1 MRNGQAHQ
9 RDAFD
14 RVQLRVRA
22 QHLEHARNDV
32 DLNVAVL
39 HRANHRERLLVRVR
53 RERDC
58 DAVHRVRLD
67 ERGQVAGRSEEVER
81 LISVRRSAAIAVDEA
96 DDLQSVLGMV
106 ADLVGQQARDL
117 TRPDDDD
124 VLDVRGVPPSHDSRD
139 RPEQR
144 NEQDRDRPEDDE
156 AREVRMRQAD
166 DLRDRHE
173 PPRADGDHLQNAED
187 VVDGRVVGSLLV
199 SIVEAVHACDEH
211 PEGEARDEEC
221 DLPARVDLIDR
232 GIRARP
238 ARERAETRT
247 GARRDRR

>member
-1 MRNGQAHQ
+1 MH
-9 RDAFD
+9 
-14 RVQLRVRA
+14 
-22 QHLEHARNDV
+22 
-32 DLNVAVL
+32 
-39 HRANHRERLLVRVR
+39 
-53 RERDC
+53 
-58 DAVHRVRLD
+58 

-81 LISVRRSAAIAVDEA
+81 LVSVRRSAAVAIDEA

-106 ADLVGQQARDL
+106 SDLVGQQARDL

-124 VLDVRGVPPSHDSRD
+124 VLDVRGVSPSHDSRD

-166 DLRDRHE
+166 DLGDRHE
-173 PPRADGDHLQNAED
+173 PPGADRDHLQDAED

-199 SIVEAVHACDEH
+199 SIVEAVHARDEH

-232 GIRARP
+232 GFGRDQRESEQERGQEPDEIGDEQQPAHEPATAPQGRHGSLDLRNDRAITRCDDKAVARCCPQLNPPLHARLP
-238 ARERAETRT
+238 AMRFPPSSP
-247 GARRDRR
+247 G